1 MSGSPGP
8 RVLGGLLLALIC
20 VSQQRVDVS
29 AQTDA
34 ELRAAVDQ
42 LGDFDYAVRMESSR
56 TLRRA
61 DPVVVVPILVE
72 ALRSHADSY
81 VQFRSIVLV
90 YGFDLPR
97 RRAVFDDALE
107 SANDRVRAAAYEYFE
122 QFPSHA
128 VVPKLVAAL
137 DTETSEFVRPYL
149 VRALAANDDTKD
161 VQDRLIRDIERGEGY
176 FRGAVIE
183 ALGDYGAEYAVD
195 ALIDIAS
202 EDGPLRDDALLALGK
217 IGDSRA
223 VGSLAAVQADADET
237 LQPVVSAAA
246 CLLGVDYESQFRYVA
261 DMLGYSAQ
269 TVDGDNQALLRSA
282 ASGLAALAIAGN
294 RDAIEVLFDTGV
306 TAGDQARA
314 PIAISIGT
322 VAFRNPAIVRHAL
335 VGRSTRTQDPSSG
348 PEDELMLLRD
358 AFDLLDEDF
367 AEERF
372 YVLMRSDYWTAPE
385 GSDGKAVAE
394 AAIRILEF

>member
-8 RVLGGLLLALIC
+8 RVLGGLLLALMC

-246 CLLGVDYESQFRYVA
+246 CLLDVDYENQFRYVA
-261 DMLGYSAQ
+261 DVLGYSAQ

-385 GSDGKAVAE
+385 GSDGQAVAE

>member
-1 MSGSPGP
+1 MSCSPGP
-8 RVLGGLLLALIC
+8 RVLGGLLLALMC
-20 VSQQRVDVS
+20 VSQQRVDVL

-42 LGDFDYAVRMESSR
+42 LGDFEYAVRMESSR

-61 DPVVVVPILVE
+61 DPAVVVPILEE

-97 RRAVFDDALE
+97 RRAVFDEALE

-122 QFPSHA
+122 QFPSRA

-161 VQDRLIRDIERGEGY
+161 VQDRLVRDIERGEGY

-217 IGDSRA
+217 IGDTRA
-223 VGSLAAVQADADET
+223 VGSLAVVQADADET

-246 CLLGVDYESQFRYVA
+246 CLLDVDYESQFRYVA
-261 DMLGYSAQ
+261 DVLGYSAQ

-372 YVLMRSDYWTAPE
+372 YVLMRGDYWAAPE
-385 GSDGKAVAE
+385 GSDGQAVAE

>member
-1 MSGSPGP
+1 M
-8 RVLGGLLLALIC
+8 
-20 VSQQRVDVS
+20 
-29 AQTDA
+29 
-34 ELRAAVDQ
+34 
-42 LGDFDYAVRMESSR
+42 
-56 TLRRA
+56 
-61 DPVVVVPILVE
+61 
-72 ALRSHADSY
+72 
-81 VQFRSIVLV
+81 
-90 YGFDLPR
+90 
-97 RRAVFDDALE
+97 
-107 SANDRVRAAAYEYFE
+107 
-122 QFPSHA
+122 
-128 VVPKLVAAL
+128 
-137 DTETSEFVRPYL
+137 
-149 VRALAANDDTKD
+149 
-161 VQDRLIRDIERGEGY
+161 
-176 FRGAVIE
+176 
-183 ALGDYGAEYAVD
+183 
-195 ALIDIAS
+195 
-202 EDGPLRDDALLALGK
+202 
-217 IGDSRA
+217 
-223 VGSLAAVQADADET
+223 VQADADET

-246 CLLGVDYESQFRYVA
+246 CLLDVDYESQFRYVA
-261 DMLGYSAQ
+261 DVLGYSAQ

-372 YVLMRSDYWTAPE
+372 YVLMRGDYWAAPE
-385 GSDGKAVAE
+385 GSDGQAVAE

>member
-8 RVLGGLLLALIC
+8 RVLGGLLLALMC

-246 CLLGVDYESQFRYVA
+246 CLLDVDYESQFRYVA

-306 TAGDQARA
+306 TASDQARA
-314 PIAISIGT
+314 PIAILIGT

-372 YVLMRSDYWTAPE
+372 YVLMRSDY
-385 GSDGKAVAE
+385 
-394 AAIRILEF
+394 

>member
-8 RVLGGLLLALIC
+8 RVLGGLLLALMC
-20 VSQQRVDVS
+20 VSEQRVDVS

-246 CLLGVDYESQFRYVA
+246 CLLDVDYESQFRYVA

-282 ASGLAALAIAGN
+282 ASGLAALAITGN

-306 TAGDQARA
+306 TASDQARA
-314 PIAISIGT
+314 PSPFQSGQWRFVT
-322 VAFRNPAIVRHAL
+322 L
-335 VGRSTRTQDPSSG
+335 PSS
-348 PEDELMLLRD
+348 DTR
-358 AFDLLDEDF
+358 
-367 AEERF
+367 
-372 YVLMRSDYWTAPE
+372 WW
-385 GSDGKAVAE
+385 AE
-394 AAIRILEF
+394 ARGHRIPRQVQRTS

>member
-8 RVLGGLLLALIC
+8 RVLAGLLLALMC
-20 VSQQRVDVS
+20 VSEQRVDVS

-34 ELRAAVDQ
+34 ELRAAVNQ

-246 CLLGVDYESQFRYVA
+246 CLLDVDYESQFRYVA

-282 ASGLAALAIAGN
+282 ASGLAALAITGN

-306 TAGDQARA
+306 TASDQARA

>member
-1 MSGSPGP
+1 MSRSPGP
-8 RVLGGLLLALIC
+8 RVLGALLLTLMC
-20 VSQQRVDVS
+20 VSQPQVEVW

-61 DPVVVVPILVE
+61 DPAVVVPILVE

-97 RRAVFDDALE
+97 RRAVFDEALE
-107 SANDRVRAAAYEYFE
+107 SPNDRVRAAAYEYFE
-122 QFPSHA
+122 QFPSRA

-161 VQDRLIRDIERGEGY
+161 VQDLLIRDIERGEGY

-183 ALGDYGAEYAVD
+183 ALGDYGATYAVD

-217 IGDSRA
+217 IGDGRA
-223 VGSLAAVQADADET
+223 VGSLAEVQADADET

-246 CLLGVDYESQFRYVA
+246 CLLDVDYESQFRYVA
-261 DMLGYSAQ
+261 DVLGYSAQ
-269 TVDGDNQALLRSA
+269 TVDGDNQALLRNA
-282 ASGLAALAIAGN
+282 AAGLAALAIAGN

-306 TAGDQARA
+306 AAGDQARA
-314 PIAISIGT
+314 PIAISLGT
-322 VAFRNPAIVRHAL
+322 VAFRNPAIVKHAL
-335 VGRSTRTQDPSSG
+335 VGRSTRTHDPTG

-372 YVLMRSDYWTAPE
+372 YVLMRGDYWTSPE
-385 GSDGKAVAE
+385 GSDSQAVAE